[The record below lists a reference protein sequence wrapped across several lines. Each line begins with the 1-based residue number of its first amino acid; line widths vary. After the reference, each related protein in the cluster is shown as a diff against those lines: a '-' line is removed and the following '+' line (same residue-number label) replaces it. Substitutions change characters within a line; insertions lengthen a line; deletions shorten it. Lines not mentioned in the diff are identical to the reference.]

1 MDDLASSIHSLGSN
15 KRPRPASSHGG
26 LLDPASVA
34 MIAGMTSDVPA
45 VPAVMMPPPG
55 VGANTVAVAKSSQD
69 ERRASNLRSGDL
81 SRRNAEL
88 NELLQLSY
96 NHDVG
101 FSVTSDIILRALAE
115 AVILDCLQWK
125 DADSIQKEKFIIFR
139 SAKAWTCPPTARMEA
154 WARHCCN
161 VQLEKNSDSIK
172 VCEAISMI
180 LRNFSFSGANLRL
193 LAYSPDILHTLTAFL
208 YIGSKDDSYRRNA
221 TESSLAL
228 NALQTLLNL
237 ARYLDVTGQQ
247 LLTDKLFYDG
257 RNPASVADNPSV
269 PNAADFGRCVTGE
282 WSGFGVAWLAK
293 RLDTREDTIEN
304 VPMDLLLNLTEDYL
318 VAVWGIF
325 PALHEIF
332 VDKRSTRNVILL
344 ALDLLQEL
352 NTMARVGLVG
362 GVQEE
367 NPDIMPGQDYKM
379 PTLRSVLANAP
390 DAFLDRLTELLLI
403 PRFGPDSLE

>member
-1 MDDLASSIHSLGSN
+1 
-15 KRPRPASSHGG
+15 
-26 LLDPASVA
+26 
-34 MIAGMTSDVPA
+34 
-45 VPAVMMPPPG
+45 
-55 VGANTVAVAKSSQD
+55 
-69 ERRASNLRSGDL
+69 
-81 SRRNAEL
+81 
-88 NELLQLSY
+88 
-96 NHDVG
+96 
-101 FSVTSDIILRALAE
+101 LRALAE
-115 AVILDCLQWK
+115 VVILDCLQWK
-125 DADSIQKEKFIIFR
+125 DTESIKKEEFIIFR

-154 WARHCCN
+154 WARHCST
-161 VQLEKNSDSIK
+161 VQLEKNGDSIK

-208 YIGSKDDSYRRNA
+208 YIGCKDDSYRRNS

-257 RNPASVADNPSV
+257 RNPASVADNPAV
-269 PNAADFGRCVTGE
+269 PNAADFGKCVSGE
-282 WSGFGVAWLAK
+282 WTGFGVAWLAK

-304 VPMDLLLNLTEDYL
+304 VPMDLLLSLTEDYL
-318 VAVWGIF
+318 VAVWSIF
-325 PALHEIF
+325 PALQEIF
-332 VDKRSTRNVILL
+332 VDHRSTRNAILL

-352 NTMARVGLVG
+352 ITMARVGLVG

-390 DAFLDRLTELLLI
+390 DTFLDRLTELLLI
-403 PRFGPDSLE
+403 PRHGPDSLE